1 MWRTAFVRS
10 RSACKGGL
18 PGYEGALNS
27 AFNPDGSLRDSYLR
41 RVRRVIEACDR
52 HGAVVILGCYYQ
64 RQDQVL
70 KDEAAVRAGVV
81 NVAKWIKDS
90 GFTNVVL
97 EIANE
102 FGHSGFDH
110 RLLKTPEGIAE
121 LIGLA
126 KQTCAG
132 AAGVRQRPGPWTAG
146 RRGRPG
152 ERLPVDSL
160 QRHAGRG
167 HSRVASPR

>member
-1 MWRTAFVRS
+1 MARCGIPTCS
-10 RSACKGGL
+10 
-18 PGYEGALNS
+18 
-27 AFNPDGSLRDSYLR
+27 

-52 HGAVVILGCYYQ
+52 NGAVVILGCYYQ

-70 KDEAAVRAGVV
+70 QDEAAVRAGVV
-81 NVAKWIKDS
+81 NVVKWIKDS

-126 KQTCAG
+126 KQTAPD
-132 AAGVRQRPGPWTAG
+132 AAGVRQRLGRWPAG
-146 RRGRPG
+146 RRAWPRRAISCWSTSTPPASKTFP
-152 ERLPVDSL
+152 R
-160 QRHAGRG
+160 
-167 HSRVASPR
+167 ASPP